1 MREGRPT
8 TRAGGAVLAAFV
20 LLLVLAAGAAGAAE
34 TRPFRHLM
42 GVAQVPVA
50 PARVATLQD
59 HTLLLPLLEL
69 GFRPVASAG
78 RFTASGE
85 PHFRGTADH
94 DTSGVAFLGMFN
106 EPDLEALVAARP
118 DLIVGTS
125 THRALYPLLSAIAP
139 TVILPAYQV
148 PVPEH
153 SGRLAD
159 LVGRTGRHAALLEE
173 YRRRVD
179 RLRGLLGDPSRIAV
193 AHVQLAEGG
202 FWAPRGSPI
211 DDVLRD
217 VGFARPA
224 AQAELPQGGA
234 RLVLEALPRFDADVI
249 VDTYEPLYGT
259 REATGRVREGA
270 LWRSLFAVRRGQ
282 FIYAERSR
290 WMGLAFG
297 SLFAVLDGLERHLAG
312 RPVATRPRDP
322 TEGAAE

>member
-1 MREGRPT
+1 MREGRAAIG
-8 TRAGGAVLAAFV
+8 AGRSVLALVV
-20 LLLVLAAGAAGAAE
+20 LFLALVAGAAGAAE

-42 GVAQVPVA
+42 GVTHVPVA
-50 PARVATLQD
+50 PARVAALHD

-78 RFTASGE
+78 RFAASGE
-85 PHFRGTADH
+85 PHFRGTAGH
-94 DTSGVAFLGMFN
+94 DTSGIAFLGMFN
-106 EPDLEALVAARP
+106 EPDLEALAGARP
-118 DLIVGTS
+118 DLIVGS
-125 THRALYPLLSAIAP
+125 AAHRGLYPLLSAIAP

-179 RLRGLLGDPSRIAV
+179 RLRGLLGEPSRVTV

-202 FWAPRGSPI
+202 FWAPKGTPI

-224 AQAELPQGGA
+224 ALAGLPDGGA
-234 RLVLEALPRFDADVI
+234 RLVLEALPGFDADVI

-259 REATGRVREGA
+259 REATRRVREGT
-270 LWRSLFAVRRGQ
+270 LWRSLFAVRHGQ
-282 FIYAERSR
+282 FVYAERSR
-290 WMGLAFG
+290 WMGLAFEN
-297 SLFAVLDGLERHLAG
+297 LFAVLDGLERHLSG
-312 RPVATRPRDP
+312 RPIATRPADP
-322 TEGAAE
+322 D